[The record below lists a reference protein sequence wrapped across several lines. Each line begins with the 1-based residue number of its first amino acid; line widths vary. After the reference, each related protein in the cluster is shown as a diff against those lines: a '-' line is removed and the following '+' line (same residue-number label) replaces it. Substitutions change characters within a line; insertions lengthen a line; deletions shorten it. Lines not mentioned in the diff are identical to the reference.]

1 MTERELK
8 LLLNAQAVRRLQV
21 HSTGMLHGY
30 RVVADGIT
38 LETGR
43 RKCRE
48 FRSLDAAAKLLLKLG
63 VAEFTIKLDHEQKEN
78 AP

>member
-21 HSTGMLHGY
+21 HSMGMSQGY
-30 RVVADGIT
+30 RVVADGTT

-43 RKCRE
+43 RKWRE
-48 FRSLDAAAKLLLKLG
+48 FRTLDAAAKLLLKLG
-63 VAEFTIKLDHEQKEN
+63 VAEFTVKPGYEQKEN